1 MLCFVSLI
9 QAEIRSAKTATKPQD
24 RDKLALGL
32 KLMYIYMSK
41 CQKLAPLI
49 Q

>member
-1 MLCFVSLI
+1 MPCFVSLI
-9 QAEIRSAKTATKPQD
+9 QAESGSAKTATKPQG

-41 CQKLAPLI
+41 FQKLAPLI